1 MAGRNVPES
10 YNGLGYSNL
19 IYITLQISI
28 FCQLFEERIPR
39 SLSHILFIEEP
50 EAHLHPQMQMV
61 FIRKIKEFIR
71 QKEWNVQVVITTHS
85 SQILSD
91 CEFKCIRY
99 FEIKENYCVD
109 VKTLRFLSLTRM
121 HKQMRTLKD
130 FLA

>member
-61 FIRKIKEFIR
+61 FNGKNQRVYSTKRMECP
-71 QKEWNVQVVITTHS
+71 S
-85 SQILSD
+85 
-91 CEFKCIRY
+91 C
-99 FEIKENYCVD
+99 NYD
-109 VKTLRFLSLTRM
+109 SLISNTLRL
-121 HKQMRTLKD
+121 
-130 FLA
+130 

>member
-28 FCQLFEERIPR
+28 FCQLFEERTPR

-71 QKEWNVQVVITTHS
+71 QKEWNVPSCELRLTHLKY
-85 SQILSD
+85 SQI
-91 CEFKCIRY
+91 
-99 FEIKENYCVD
+99 V
-109 VKTLRFLSLTRM
+109 SLNVYVI
-121 HKQMRTLKD
+121 LK
-130 FLA
+130 